1 MVKIL
6 GKRVELE
13 ILGNAVH
20 APGLGIRLKSAKQDL
35 ACVFLVVGA
44 LVRHPQ
50 HRQIRGEPVDAFG
63 HDVKVLA
70 GMKRHGDAGL
80 GADLTGPHSA
90 RIDNVVGLDRA
101 LIRHHA
107 SHPAIGFMDVGD
119 LDALNDLHAEIARA
133 LGKRLG
139 DIHRI
144 GLTVLRQKDTADHI
158 IDLQPRITAVD
169 IGGGYLVNFD
179 PEGARHG
186 RRPPELFHP
195 LVGQRHGHR
204 PVPLE
209 AGGDSRFI
217 LETEIEFLRI
227 FCQPGHVLGRP

>member
-1 MVKIL
+1 MKLRPVEEGLDAGFGQNREPLYGPLQDRLEMVKIL
-6 GKRVELE
+6 RKRVELE

-50 HRQIRGEPVDAFG
+50 HRQIRGQPVDAFG

-90 RIDNVVGLDRA
+90 RIDDVVGLDRP

-107 SHPAIGFMDVGD
+107 CHPSFGFLDVGD
-119 LDALNDLHAEIARA
+119 LDALNDLHAKLRA
-133 LGKRLG
+133 PLASAWVIFTGS
-139 DIHRI
+139 
-144 GLTVLRQKDTADHI
+144 AC
-158 IDLQPRITAVD
+158 PS
-169 IGGGYLVNFD
+169 F
-179 PEGARHG
+179 G
-186 RRPPELFHP
+186 RKTPPTT
-195 LVGQRHGHR
+195 
-204 PVPLE
+204 
-209 AGGDSRFI
+209 SS
-217 LETEIEFLRI
+217 I
-227 FCQPGHVLGRP
+227 FSPG